1 MLKNL
6 KSLFIVEE
14 ENPKG
19 QPAGKAKAST
29 PAKSNTKANPTPQ
42 KSTPRA
48 GKVTTKFTDILL
60 GAMEQANL
68 DGFDYLEY
76 KKSLKS
82 LQKMKMDEATIY
94 QSAFAMAQ
102 TMNATPA
109 HLIETAQH
117 YLKVLLQEEQK
128 FEKALENQQESR
140 IGSKRKEK
148 QSLAE
153 QIKAKEEQIK
163 KLQAEI
169 KAHQEKLSSLDQ
181 EIQKAVDSI
190 EGTKGDFFAS
200 YQNLTKQIEADVDK
214 MKQYLK

>member
-14 ENPKG
+14 ENPKK
-19 QPAGKAKAST
+19 KAPEKAAAST
-29 PAKSNTKANPTPQ
+29 SASSKTKANPTPK
-42 KSTPRA
+42 KSSPRA
-48 GKVTTKFTDILL
+48 GKVTTKFTEILL
-60 GAMEQANL
+60 GAMEKANL

-82 LQKMKMDEATIY
+82 LEKMKMDEATMY

-102 TMNATPA
+102 TMNASPA
-109 HLIETAQH
+109 HLVETAQH

-128 FEKALENQQESR
+128 FENALENQQESR

-148 QSLAE
+148 ANLAD
-153 QIKAKEEQIK
+153 QIKAKEQQIK

-169 KAHQEKLSSLDQ
+169 KAHQDQLSGLDK
-181 EIQKAVDSI
+181 EIQDAVDSI

-200 YQNLTKQIEADVDK
+200 YQNLTKQIQADVEK

>member
-14 ENPKG
+14 DDPKPKSTG
-19 QPAGKAKAST
+19 KGKASAPAEKSAPVKST
-29 PAKSNTKANPTPQ
+29 AKS
-42 KSTPRA
+42 STPRA

-60 GAMEQANL
+60 KAMDEADL

-117 YLKVLLQEEQK
+117 YLKVLLQEEEK
-128 FEKALENQQESR
+128 FERALEGQQESR
-140 IGSKRKEK
+140 IGNKRKEK
-148 QSLAE
+148 ASLAE
-153 QIKAKEEQIK
+153 QIKAKEQQIQQ
-163 KLQAEI
+163 LQAEI
-169 KAHQEKLSSLDQ
+169 KAHRDQLGSLDK
-181 EIQKAVDSI
+181 EINEAVASI
-190 EGTKGDFFAS
+190 EGTKGDFIAS
-200 YQNLTKQIEADVDK
+200 YQNLTKQIQADVTK
-214 MKQYLK
+214 MRQYLK